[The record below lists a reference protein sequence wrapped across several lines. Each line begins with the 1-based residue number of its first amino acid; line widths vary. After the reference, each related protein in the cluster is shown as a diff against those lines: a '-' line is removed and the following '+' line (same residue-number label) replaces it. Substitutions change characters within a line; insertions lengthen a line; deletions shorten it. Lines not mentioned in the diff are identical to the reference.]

1 MTALP
6 LYAIPV
12 LIDDQV
18 RLRIYTGRNL
28 KVDMPLRPR
37 QALAL
42 AALLLNHAL
51 MASEGAGTN
60 RGVLDAAGEQ
70 RVATH
75 G

>member
-1 MTALP
+1 
-6 LYAIPV
+6 
-12 LIDDQV
+12 
-18 RLRIYTGRNL
+18 
-28 KVDMPLRPR
+28 VDMPLRPR